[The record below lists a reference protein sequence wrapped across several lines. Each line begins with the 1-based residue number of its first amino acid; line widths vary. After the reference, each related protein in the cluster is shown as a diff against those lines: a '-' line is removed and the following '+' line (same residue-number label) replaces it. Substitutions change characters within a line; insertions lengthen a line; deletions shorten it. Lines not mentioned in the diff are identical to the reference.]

1 MPRGVNQTSQATP
14 AWLRGPTVSHSSPGT
29 LALWTD
35 GPRGRPADPGDFG
48 PVSKGPWGRP
58 TFPGVSG
65 LCPRDRGMDH
75 LSQATQVRVRGPAA
89 YLLSRVTWACA
100 RCHAGSTSCPGGLR
114 PGSRIPWCRPAVPG
128 NSTQARR
135 PAASTSCPGRLG
147 PVSEGPRVR
156 PAIPGHSRWGPC
168 SRWVDQQ
175 SRATR
180 ACVRGPVRSTRCLWP
195 FGPGT
200 EGPRDRPADPR
211 DLGPCP
217 RSCGR
222 PSVPG
227 DSGPCP
233 MSPWVQQLSR
243 GRRAHVRG
251 PAGSTTFPGRLGLV
265 PRARGVVQISRS
277 TRACV

>member
-1 MPRGVNQTSQATP
+1 MSE
-14 AWLRGPTVSHSSPGT
+14 
-29 LALWTD
+29 
-35 GPRGRPADPGDFG
+35 GPRG
-48 PVSKGPWGRP
+48 
-58 TFPGVSG
+58 
-65 LCPRDRGMDH
+65 
-75 LSQATQVRVRGPAA
+75 
-89 YLLSRVTWACA
+89 
-100 RCHAGSTSCPGGLR
+100 
-114 PGSRIPWCRPAVPG
+114 RPAVPG

-168 SRWVDQQ
+168 SRGVDQQ

-233 MSPWVQQLSR
+233 RPRRVDQLSR
-243 GRRAHVRG
+243 GTWALVGRSGVSNRR
-251 PAGSTTFPGRLGLV
+251 PGRLGPMSES
-265 PRARGVVQISRS
+265 PRGRTAVLGDSGPFPRPRGVDQMSRG
-277 TRACV
+277 TRASVLRPAGWTSCPG